1 MTATSMPTLR
11 PLGIGELLDQ
21 AIRLYRRNFLS
32 FIGIIAVVQIPLGL
46 LQFVL
51 SLVTLQTG
59 PLSNLNARA
68 SSDPTQL
75 SPLYFASLA
84 STVVVAVVQL
94 ILVQGVATAAMTR
107 AVSDNYLGTPTGF
120 SAAYRRIG
128 RAWLP
133 LLGTLFLAGLVGI
146 VLSIWFLVPCVGWA
160 TGVGLLAF
168 YSAVIVPMVAPI
180 VVLEGKRG
188 WPAVRR
194 AWDLARRRFWP
205 LVGFVTLILIFNL
218 VVIGGPNLLIQTAF
232 QVLINRQAASGGAGA
247 GGLGVASVVV
257 QSLVSLVF
265 SLLYVPLQLI
275 AFTLLYFD
283 LRVRTEGLDLAMLT
297 QDAAA
302 GAEAVVAGQA
312 PEPERGGLVTGRD
325 LGNFFLLSLGLVG
338 IYAVLIGAIFAL
350 VALAGLAFGGAG
362 VG

>member
-1 MTATSMPTLR
+1 M
-11 PLGIGELLDQ
+11 
-21 AIRLYRRNFLS
+21 F
-32 FIGIIAVVQIPLGL
+32 
-46 LQFVL
+46 
-51 SLVTLQTG
+51 G
-59 PLSNLNARA
+59 PNAR
-68 SSDPTQL
+68 SSSGPTQL
-75 SPLYFASLA
+75 SPLYFATLA
-84 STVVVAVVQL
+84 GAVVVAIVQI

-107 AVSDNYLGTPTGF
+107 AVADNYLGTPTGF
-120 SAAYRRIG
+120 TAAYRRIG

-133 LLGTLFLAGLVGI
+133 LLGTLFLAGVVGI

-160 TGVGLLAF
+160 TGLGLLAF
-168 YSAVIVPMVAPI
+168 YSGVIVPMVAPI

-218 VVIGGPNLLIQTAF
+218 IVIGGPNLLIQTVF
-232 QVLINRQAASGGAGA
+232 QVLINRQVASGAASAA
-247 GGLGVASVVV
+247 GLGVASVVV
-257 QSLVSLVF
+257 QSLVSLIF

-283 LRVRTEGLDLAMLT
+283 LRVRTEGLDLAILT

-312 PEPERGGLVTGRD
+312 PPAERGGLVTGRD
-325 LGNFFLLSLGLVG
+325 LGNFFLLSLGLGG
-338 IYAVLIGAIFAL
+338 IYAVLVGVVVVL
-350 VALAGLAFGGAG
+350 GTLLGLALGGGVAG
-362 VG
+362 

>member
-21 AIRLYRRNFLS
+21 SIRLYRRNFLS

-46 LQFVL
+46 LQFGL

-59 PLSNLNARA
+59 PLFGPSGRGA
-68 SSDPTQL
+68 SDASQL

-84 STVVVAVVQL
+84 STVLVAVVQL

-107 AVSDNYLGTPTGF
+107 AVADNYLGTPTGF

-133 LLGTLFLAGLVGI
+133 LIGTLFLAAVVG
-146 VLSIWFLVPCVGWA
+146 VLLTIWFLVPCVGWA
-160 TGVGLLAF
+160 TGLGLLAF
-168 YSAVIVPMVAPI
+168 YGAVIVPMVAPI

-188 WPAVRR
+188 WPAVHR

-218 VVIGGPNLLIQTAF
+218 IVIGGPNLVIQTVF
-232 QVLINRQAASGGAGA
+232 QVLINRQVAGGAA
-247 GGLGVASVVV
+247 GLGVASVIV
-257 QSLVSLVF
+257 QSLVSLIF

-325 LGNFFLLSLGLVG
+325 LGNFFLLSLGLGG
-338 IYAVLIGAIFAL
+338 IYAVLIGAIFVLAAL
-350 VALAGLAFGGAG
+350 VGLALGGAG